1 MLWMFIAAA
10 LAAPELTFT
19 ATDSARGT
27 EATCTLRVDSTCA
40 VWIRT
45 DEGELTIALAPI
57 AAFPTTSGDQAAVQV
72 RVDRHA
78 KGVAETLVSTT
89 VVLDAD
95 HSASYT
101 RGSLSLSL
109 KP

>member
-1 MLWMFIAAA
+1 MLWMFIAGA

-27 EATCTLRVDSTCA
+27 EASCTLRADSTCA

-45 DEGELTIALAPI
+45 DEGLLTIALAPI
-57 AAFPTTSGDQAAVQV
+57 AAFPTGSGDRPAVQV

-78 KGVAETLVSTT
+78 KGVAETVVSTT
-89 VVLDAD
+89 VVLNAD

>member
-1 MLWMFIAAA
+1 MLWMFIAGA

-27 EATCTLRVDSTCA
+27 EASCTLSARSTCS

-45 DEGELTIALAPI
+45 DEGLLTIALAPI
-57 AAFPTTSGDQAAVQV
+57 VAFPTASGDQPAVQV

-78 KGVAETLVSTT
+78 KGAAETVVSTT

-95 HSASYT
+95 HSARYT
-101 RGSLSLSL
+101 RGSLSLIL